1 MARNTALLEA
11 VSADYFGA
19 AFWALIDGD
28 GLICLN
34 LVEAAGSSSPGL
46 RTGEAMRI
54 AQTQIPRALTERQD
68 GFVAEADVPL
78 STLLVPMRSPRG
90 HDFGWIGLTVDS
102 RMPIPSAQVIRNR
115 VESLMSTD

>member
-1 MARNTALLEA
+1 MARNTALLET
-11 VSADYFGA
+11 VSADHGGA

-34 LVEAAGSSSPGL
+34 LVEAAGSPSPGL

-54 AQTQIPRALTERQD
+54 AETRIPRALTERQD

-78 STLLVPMRSPRG
+78 STVLVPMRSPRG
-90 HDFGWIGLTVDS
+90 HDFGWVGLTVDS
-102 RMPIPSAQVIRNR
+102 RTPAPSPEAIRAR
-115 VESLMSTD
+115 VESLMSAD